1 MGLGQLPLCAH
12 QPSVSGLAHSVLQL
26 AGPYQQLG
34 LITQLEQK
42 MELHPSLPHFR
53 DTEYLRDDLDKPES
67 ERGFDKHP

>member
-1 MGLGQLPLCAH
+1 
-12 QPSVSGLAHSVLQL
+12 VLQL